1 MKFEKCEDI
10 MTRKYLAITALLLAP
25 WSVNATVWTIN
36 STSSVTPAGIQSM
49 GAYSVGTTSTSTFS
63 PATLAW
69 YGSANGLG
77 VLSGSETT
85 SSFPDHAVDNSGRIE
100 AVLFRFDGSTIL
112 DKLTVGWP
120 DTTAYDSDISVI
132 RYTGAV
138 PATGPL
144 TGAADISGKSIS
156 GLLSNSW
163 EFVGSYNTVGDVAE
177 DINPSNLSS
186 SLWLISAYSS
196 SWGSG
201 KGDPSSQ
208 LNNSNDYFKLTQ
220 LVGTAGGS
228 GGGGGGGVGSVPE
241 PTSLLLLASGMLG
254 WRMNRKSQTIAA

>member
-1 MKFEKCEDI
+1 
-10 MTRKYLAITALLLAP
+10 MTPKLLAIATLLLAP
-25 WSVNATVWTIN
+25 WSVNATIWTIN
-36 STSSVTPAGIQSM
+36 GTSSVTPTGIQSM
-49 GAYSVGTTSTSTFS
+49 AAYSVGTTSTSTFS
-63 PATLAW
+63 AATLAW

-85 SSFPDHAVDNSGRIE
+85 NSYPDHAVDNNGRIE

-112 DKLTVGWP
+112 DKLPVGWP
-120 DTTAYDSDISVI
+120 DTTAYDSDISVL

-138 PATGPL
+138 PATGAL

-177 DINPSNLSS
+177 DINPNSLSS

-196 SWGSG
+196 RWGSG
-201 KGDPSSQ
+201 LGDS
-208 LNNSNDYFKLTQ
+208 NVDNSNDYFKLTK
-220 LVGTAGGS
+220 LEGTAGTP
-228 GGGGGGGVGSVPE
+228 GGGGGAGSVPE
-241 PTSLLLLASGMLG
+241 PTSLLLLAGGMLG
-254 WRMNRKSQTIAA
+254 WRMNRKSQALAA